1 MHVVT
6 RNARCRNSSR
16 RKERRI
22 GVLHVGRHHR
32 RARPS
37 QHLYQ
42 SRRTRAQQAAQPILE
57 TARLPLPST
66 ALKALQQRT
75 SLLYHQPTPYRQHQ
89 QVVPMPVTLP
99 HLPQWLR
106 YRRARR
112 CCASD
117 KTSYCG
123 SCGWSCPFSSRC
135 TTRASSS
142 TFGQRYDRRH
152 VVYSYQFKLTRPF

>member
-1 MHVVT
+1 MHVAT

-16 RKERRI
+16 RKGRRI

-32 RARPS
+32 RARSS

-42 SRRTRAQQAAQPILE
+42 SQQIRVQQAVLLTLE
-57 TARLPLPST
+57 TARLPPPSMGLQ
-66 ALKALQQRT
+66 ARQQRT
-75 SLLYHQPTPYRQHQ
+75 SLLYHQPTPYRQYQ

-99 HLPQWLR
+99 RLRQWLR

-135 TTRASSS
+135 TTRVFSS
-142 TFGQRYDRRH
+142 TFGQRYGHRH
-152 VVYSYQFKLTRPF
+152 VVCSYQLKLTRSF